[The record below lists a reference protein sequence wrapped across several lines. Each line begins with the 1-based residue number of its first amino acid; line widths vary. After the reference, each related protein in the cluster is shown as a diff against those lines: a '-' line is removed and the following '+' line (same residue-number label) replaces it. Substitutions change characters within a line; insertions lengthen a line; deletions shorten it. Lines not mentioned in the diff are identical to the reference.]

1 MAKVHEENIVITV
14 SKLVKNDQDIA
25 ELSFVNDEAL
35 AALASVAEELLGD
48 GVVVEINRA

>member
-1 MAKVHEENIVITV
+1 
-14 SKLVKNDQDIA
+14 LVKNDQDIA
-25 ELSFVNDEAL
+25 QLSFVNDEAL